1 MRIDKWVVALACS
14 FLVLSTSC
22 KPKVGGKCTIGQSY
36 CTKDGALFCGEDGKL
51 VATSCQGPLGCVQH
65 GKSAACDQSLAVVGE
80 PCEDQDNVACAVDK
94 RSELDCKAKQWTL
107 GATCKGAKGCELKG
121 DDLFCD
127 HTLADKD
134 DPCHRDGQIAC
145 ANDKSFIL
153 RCEGNV
159 FKAIDSC
166 RGPKSCTF
174 EEHPAQQRIEFNC
187 DDSVAEAG
195 DPCEAEN
202 NHACSGDHKAIHICH
217 SKQFVQ
223 LKACNGPKG
232 CTFDPSTDKLSCDQ
246 GSGGVFV
253 GAGGGAK
260 ISSAGGAA
268 GGTKGK
274 AGAVSA
280 SAKAGAS
287 AAASGKPA
295 VSAAASGKPATSS
308 SAAVAASSSAAI
320 AGSSSAKPTASA
332 APATS
337 GSAKPAGS
345 AKGTSKSKLKTN

>member
-1 MRIDKWVVALACS
+1 MRIDKWIVALACS

-36 CTKDGALFCGEDGKL
+36 CTKEGALLCGEDGKL

-65 GKSAACDQSLAVVGE
+65 GKSAACDQSLAVAGE
-80 PCEDQDNVACAVDK
+80 PCEDLDNVACSVDK
-94 RSELDCKAKQWTL
+94 RSELDCKAHSWVV

-121 DDLFCD
+121 DELFCD

-145 ANDKSFIL
+145 TNDKAFIL

-159 FKAIDSC
+159 MKAIDSC

-187 DDSVAEAG
+187 DDSVAQEG
-195 DPCEAEN
+195 DPCESDN
-202 NHACSGDHKAIHICH
+202 NHACAVDKKAIHVCKDH
-217 SKQFVQ
+217 KFVQ
-223 LKACNGPKG
+223 LKACLGPKG
-232 CTFDPSTDKLSCDQ
+232 CTFDPNTDKLSCDQ
-246 GSGGVFV
+246 AGGGVFV
-253 GAGGGAK
+253 GSGGAAK

-274 AGAVSA
+274 AGAAGSA
-280 SAKAGAS
+280 SA
-287 AAASGKPA
+287 KPA
-295 VSAAASGKPATSS
+295 VSAAASAAASAKPAASA
-308 SAAVAASSSAAI
+308 SAAV
-320 AGSSSAKPTASA
+320 AGSSSAKPGTSA

-345 AKGTSKSKLKTN
+345 AKTIGKGKLK

>member
-65 GKSAACDQSLAVVGE
+65 GKAAACDQSLAVVGE
-80 PCEDQDNVACAVDK
+80 PCEDQDNVACSVDK
-94 RSELDCKAKQWTL
+94 RSELDCKSKSWVL

-121 DDLFCD
+121 DELFCD
-127 HTLADKD
+127 HTIAEKN
-134 DPCHRDGQIAC
+134 DPCHKDGQIAC
-145 ANDKSFIL
+145 ANDKSAIL

-166 RGPKSCTF
+166 RGPKSCAF

-202 NHACSGDHKAIHICH
+202 NHACSVDHKAIHICR
-217 SKQFVQ
+217 SKLFVQ
-223 LKACNGPKG
+223 LKACAGPKG
-232 CTFDPSTDKLSCDQ
+232 CTFDSNTDRLSCDQ

-253 GAGGGAK
+253 GSGGAAK

-274 AGAVSA
+274 AGTASSA
-280 SAKAGAS
+280 SA
-287 AAASGKPA
+287 KPA
-295 VSAAASGKPATSS
+295 VSAAP
-308 SAAVAASSSAAI
+308 SAAASAKPTTSAVASAA
-320 AGSSSAKPTASA
+320 ASSSAKPTASA

-337 GSAKPAGS
+337 GSAKPVGT
-345 AKGTSKSKLKTN
+345 AKSTVKGKLR

>member
-1 MRIDKWVVALACS
+1 MRIHKWIVLLACS

-65 GKSAACDQSLAVVGE
+65 GKAASCDQSLAVVGE
-80 PCEDQDNVACAVDK
+80 PCEDQDNVACSVDK
-94 RSELDCKAKQWTL
+94 RSELDCKAKLWTL

-121 DDLFCD
+121 EELFCD

-145 ANDKSFIL
+145 ANDKTAIL

-202 NHACSGDHKAIHICH
+202 NHACSVDHKAIHICH
-217 SKQFVQ
+217 SKLFVQ
-223 LKACNGPKG
+223 LKACTGPKG
-232 CTFDPSTDKLSCDQ
+232 CTFDSATDKLSCDQ

-253 GAGGGAK
+253 GSGGAAK

-268 GGTKGK
+268 GGTKSK
-274 AGAVSA
+274 AVTTASSA
-280 SAKAGAS
+280 SA
-287 AAASGKPA
+287 KPA
-295 VSAAASGKPATSS
+295 VSAAP
-308 SAAVAASSSAAI
+308 SAAASAAASAKPVASAVASAA
-320 AGSSSAKPTASA
+320 ASSSAKPTAST
-332 APATS
+332 APAAS
-337 GSAKPAGS
+337 GIAIIAARSC
-345 AKGTSKSKLKTN
+345 TVR

>member
-1 MRIDKWVVALACS
+1 MRIDKWIVLFACS

-36 CTKDGALFCGEDGKL
+36 CTKEGALFCGEDGKL

-65 GKSAACDQSLAVVGE
+65 GKAASCDQSLAVVGE
-80 PCEDQDNVACAVDK
+80 PCEDQDNVACSVDK
-94 RSELDCKAKQWTL
+94 RSELDCKAKQWVL
-107 GATCKGAKGCELKG
+107 GATCKGAKGCELKS
-121 DDLFCD
+121 DELFCD

-145 ANDKSFIL
+145 SNDKAFIL

-202 NHACSGDHKAIHICH
+202 NHACAGDHKAIHVCH

-223 LKACNGPKG
+223 LKACTGPKG
-232 CTFDPSTDKLSCDQ
+232 CTFDPNTDKLSCDQ
-246 GSGGVFV
+246 GSGGIFV
-253 GAGGGAK
+253 GSGGAAK

-274 AGAVSA
+274 GAPANSSSAKTTA
-280 SAKAGAS
+280 SAAPSAAASVKPATSAVAS
-287 AAASGKPA
+287 AAA
-295 VSAAASGKPATSS
+295 
-308 SAAVAASSSAAI
+308 
-320 AGSSSAKPTASA
+320 SSSAKPTAST
-332 APATS
+332 APAAS
-337 GSAKPAGS
+337 GSAKPSGS
-345 AKGTSKSKLKTN
+345 VKGLGKRLPSKP

>member
-1 MRIDKWVVALACS
+1 MRIDKWIVLFACS

-36 CTKDGALFCGEDGKL
+36 CTKEGALFCGEDGKL
-51 VATSCQGPLGCVQH
+51 VATSCQGPNGCVQH
-65 GKSAACDQSLAVVGE
+65 GKAASCDQSLAVVGE
-80 PCEDQDNVACAVDK
+80 PCEDQDNVACSVDK

-121 DDLFCD
+121 DELFCD

-145 ANDKSFIL
+145 TNDKSFIL

-159 FKAIDSC
+159 FKSIDSC

-187 DDSVAEAG
+187 DDSIAEAG

-202 NHACSGDHKAIHICH
+202 NHACSVDHKAIHVCH

-223 LKACNGPKG
+223 LKACTGPKG

-246 GSGGVFV
+246 GSGGIFV
-253 GAGGGAK
+253 GSGGAAK
-260 ISSAGGAA
+260 ISSAGNA
-268 GGTKGK
+268 GGSTKGK
-274 AGAVSA
+274 AAPASSSSAKTTA
-280 SAKAGAS
+280 SAAPS
-287 AAASGKPA
+287 AAASAKPT
-295 VSAAASGKPATSS
+295 AS
-308 SAAVAASSSAAI
+308 VAA
-320 AGSSSAKPTASA
+320 SSSAKPTAST

-337 GSAKPAGS
+337 GSAKPSGS
-345 AKGTSKSKLKTN
+345 AKAVVKKPLGKP

>member
-1 MRIDKWVVALACS
+1 MRIDKWIVALACS

-65 GKSAACDQSLAVVGE
+65 GKSASCDQSLAVVGE
-80 PCEDQDNVACAVDK
+80 PCEDQDNVACSVDK
-94 RSELDCKAKQWTL
+94 RSELDCKAKQWVL

-121 DDLFCD
+121 DELFCD

-145 ANDKSFIL
+145 TNDKTAIM
-153 RCEGNV
+153 RCTGNV

-195 DPCEAEN
+195 DPCESEN
-202 NHACSGDHKAIHICH
+202 NHACSVDHKAIHIC
-217 SKQFVQ
+217 KDKKFVQ
-223 LKACNGPKG
+223 LKACGGPKG
-232 CTFDPSTDKLSCDQ
+232 CTFDPNTDKLSCDTGGGGIFV
-246 GSGGVFV
+246 GSGGV
-253 GAGGGAK
+253 AK

-274 AGAVSA
+274 
-280 SAKAGAS
+280 
-287 AAASGKPA
+287 
-295 VSAAASGKPATSS
+295 TT
-308 SAAVAASSSAAI
+308 AASSA
-320 AGSSSAKPTASA
+320 SAKPTASVAPSA
-332 APATS
+332 AASVKPATS
-337 GSAKPAGS
+337 ASSAPVASASASASAKPGASAAPSAAASAKPAGS
-345 AKGTSKSKLKTN
+345 AKTTTKGKLK